1 MPSPLYLI
9 QQLISYLLGSIS
21 SVQAFHHLLT
31 LSLHFLRQYSSLLQF
46 LLTTPVM
53 FHWHFCGCYRFLGLK
68 QTLLRYCSFSLIS
81 LWMSLCQITHCT
93 MSISWICVIGF
104 KLDCGEAALLLKMRV
119 VCSFRP
125 WNWILPLALLQPTV
139 FLFLLPQSLFTLLP
153 SLCSCSASS
162 TSYIHLHVFT
172 L

>member
-31 LSLHFLRQYSSLLQF
+31 LSLHFLRRYNGLLQF

-53 FHWHFCGCYRFLGLK
+53 FHWHFCGRYRLLGLK

-81 LWMSLCQITHCT
+81 LWMSLCQITRCT
-93 MSISWICVIGF
+93 MSISSICVIGF
-104 KLDCGEAALLLKMRV
+104 KLDCGEAALLLKMGV
-119 VCSFRP
+119 VGFFRP
-125 WNWILPLALLQPTV
+125 QNWILPLVLLRPAV
-139 FLFLLPQSLFTLLP
+139 FLSLLPWSPRILLP
-153 SLCSCSASS
+153 SLCSCSADS